1 MSADTSYDARTGEVV
16 EHLEVSTPS
25 DVAAA
30 LAAAESAA
38 PLLASAPPAQR
49 RAWLDALADALA
61 EPATAEALVGTADRE
76 TALGDARLRGELAR
90 CASQL
95 RFYGEVAAEGSYL
108 DVAVDHAAPLSPE
121 LRRMAVPLGPVAVL
135 GASNFPFAFGA
146 LGSDTASA
154 LAAGCPVLAKAHP
167 AHPVTSRLLG
177 EVAIE
182 ALAAAGAPQGTFA
195 VLSGFASGQQLVRA
209 PETRAVAFTGSQGA
223 GTALWRLA
231 NDREVVI
238 PVYAEMGTINPVVM
252 TPGALDR
259 VDAVAAGFVASMTLG
274 MGQFCTKPGLLLVPS
289 GHDVPSRVAQA
300 LVSASP
306 SGWMLTGAIAAAVR
320 SGVDELCEAGAEV
333 LAQVPAAGSGWSA
346 PTTVLRAGADAV
358 RAGSRLTQECFGP
371 VALVVEYD
379 DLAQLGGIL
388 AGLQGALAG
397 SVMTGGPQ
405 DPDTA
410 QVVSLVAPLVGRVC
424 VDDWPTGVAF
434 SWAQQ
439 HGGPWPAT
447 TVPSATSVGAAALHR
462 FTRPVTWQSV
472 PDPALPSALRDDN
485 PWRVPRRVDGIRVEP

>member
-1 MSADTSYDARTGEVV
+1 
-16 EHLEVSTPS
+16 
-25 DVAAA
+25 
-30 LAAAESAA
+30 
-38 PLLASAPPAQR
+38 
-49 RAWLDALADALA
+49 
-61 EPATAEALVGTADRE
+61 
-76 TALGDARLRGELAR
+76 
-90 CASQL
+90 
-95 RFYGEVAAEGSYL
+95 
-108 DVAVDHAAPLSPE
+108 
-121 LRRMAVPLGPVAVL
+121 
-135 GASNFPFAFGA
+135 
-146 LGSDTASA
+146 
-154 LAAGCPVLAKAHP
+154 
-167 AHPVTSRLLG
+167 
-177 EVAIE
+177 
-182 ALAAAGAPQGTFA
+182 
-195 VLSGFASGQQLVRA
+195 
-209 PETRAVAFTGSQGA
+209 
-223 GTALWRLA
+223 
-231 NDREVVI
+231 
-238 PVYAEMGTINPVVM
+238 
-252 TPGALDR
+252 
-259 VDAVAAGFVASMTLG
+259 MTLG

-439 HGGPWPAT
+439 HGGPGRAT
-447 TVPSATSVGAAALHR
+447 TVPSATSVGAAA
-462 FTRPVTWQSV
+462 
-472 PDPALPSALRDDN
+472 
-485 PWRVPRRVDGIRVEP
+485 WRGSGRRAT